1 MSETIDY
8 SYAGEKSIF
17 SPNDFDDNTA
27 SEDKGVP
34 PKKNEQEDE
43 EAIIEQEEN
52 NAYSYAG
59 EKSIFSPNDFEEGE
73 DDPKVFSLEE
83 DTQPAF
89 EYGTP
94 IEAAEADDDKVLTL
108 EQLSQDETFMNKV
121 ETYYTKRT
129 KQGAREE
136 DESNED
142 YLERFMSNHYRAF
155 LYRDVHLADQ
165 IYHLKT
171 SSEDEK
177 RLFGDIFNTIEKHA
191 PSVFD
196 DEMGTLDAAKAV
208 GDTILYS
215 ATSVSTLGT
224 ILFSGAV
231 GTLAG
236 PVGTGAGVAAGVTA
250 VKVASTA
257 AIRSALL
264 SNIGKTAAKA
274 AISKPVV
281 KATVAS
287 AAMSTVDD
295 LMLQNVERL
304 GYIDPSTM
312 KYDPTASRED
322 LELSLGRAAISG
334 ATGGIL
340 QGVPVGA
347 GAYLKLRKFN
357 QKRADNMEAIKEAQK
372 KYQKTLEATDSVTS
386 TPSGGAL
393 DLETIQLAEAIDKA
407 RKAYNKKAKEP
418 LMKAVK
424 EEFVFIDNIKK
435 EDYDKAIDALQNADV
450 FENIGKVSIQL
461 QKDLDKIG
469 MLDVLGE
476 KAAATYRGIK
486 GDKGAPPTRVTAVI
500 ADGLDGIENLFSGS
514 YAKELS
520 RADEKA
526 VLAVLDEALI
536 KGGISKKEF
545 VTYMSFYTNGAI
557 SVGDMTR
564 KSMSTAAKTMA
575 RASKLKKEFFNEV
588 YPNTSDSMRKIMDGY
603 MEVNGNN
610 KYQKALD
617 NTVTGIKTFDRVRT
631 SSLTSQL
638 VTTARNVMSGGTMVV
653 AQTGVNIVDSL
664 LYHTGRGLVG
674 LKEGNIDGAAIGRGM
689 MDIMAESSSVI
700 MAVLNTTK
708 SQTLIDATME
718 FTPDLHKTLIR
729 SQPDL
734 MDASKGKFTKY
745 ANNYIETLNH
755 FNIASDSFY
764 RRAFYMSALD
774 KRFKNYLRD
783 HKAKYGSALSIPAT
797 KDTKKVEIKSLMQ
810 FIESGR
816 ILDKRLITGATQDAL
831 KMTFAATPE
840 NAMAKNFL
848 NGLEKWRPLTTVVMP
863 FPRFFVNAIRT
874 TYEFSPLNPAVKM
887 TRALAGD
894 KYTGA
899 QYRESVAQGLIGTA
913 GFAYAYKHLSNKE
926 DGTPWY
932 DVMGVDIRAMW
943 PVSAYFAA
951 VELLI
956 ALDQRLESG
965 VLEEKVNRKR
975 NSTDIK
981 MAVET
986 LSGFPVR
993 SGENVN
999 RVFGAL
1005 VDIFKDADSVGN
1017 QSINDRLTEF
1027 TAEYLGGF
1035 GTPLRMIK
1043 DVSEQLSVDSRRKDI
1058 RAGLEDDSSM
1068 TQISSRMAASNLPE
1082 NIFGLD
1088 VQERMPIRQYMYEDA
1103 EKNRRSP
1110 IARFVGVTFTPKSG
1124 AVEREVARVGLKRKD
1139 LLPYTG
1145 SSRLNN
1151 LQTKHYRLTAIEGL
1165 SNLINSNR
1173 YNSDVDIKTGEPMTV
1188 REKLIQQSNM
1198 IKSRAK
1204 SYREVAKASAAEA
1217 DNQEA
1222 DEKTTALMIKID
1234 KMQKENATK
1243 EELAEAMGE
1252 LAAYS
1257 LYHISNDRQK
1267 VLWDSKASSTKA
1279 SIVEKEFARRHEE
1292 AKRKRDKGDILYNI
1306 DYMYLRGPTIAE
1318 QKSYGLATVYLES
1331 YDESIDEAAQSRA
1344 GLGQ

>member
-27 SEDKGVP
+27 SEDKGVL
-34 PKKNEQEDE
+34 PKKNEQEDEEAIIEQEDE

-59 EKSIFSPNDFEEGE
+59 EKSIFSPNDFEESE

-155 LYRDVHLADQ
+155 LYNDVYLADQ

-171 SSEDEK
+171 SSDDEK
-177 RLFGDIFNTIEKHA
+177 RLFGDIYNTIEKNA
-191 PSVFD
+191 PSVID
-196 DEMGTLDAAKAV
+196 DEMSTLDAAKAV
-208 GDTILYS
+208 GDTIYYS
-215 ATSVSTLGT
+215 ATSASTIGT

-295 LMLQNVERL
+295 LMLQGVEKL
-304 GYIDPSTM
+304 GYIDPSTG

-322 LELSLGRAAISG
+322 LEFSLGRAAISG

-347 GAYLKLRKFN
+347 GAYLKLRNFN
-357 QKRADNMEAIKEAQK
+357 KKRADNMEAIKEAQK

-407 RKAYNKKAKEP
+407 RKAHNKKAKEP

-500 ADGLDGIENLFSGS
+500 ADGLDGIENLFRGS

-588 YPNTSDSMRKIMDGY
+588 YPNTSDSMRKIIDGY

-764 RRAFYMSALD
+764 RRAFYMSSLD

-783 HKAKYGSALSIPAT
+783 HKAKHGSALSIPAT

-816 ILDKRLITGATQDAL
+816 ILDKRLITGATQDSL

-840 NAMAKNFL
+840 NAMAKNLL
-848 NGLEKWRPLTTVVMP
+848 NGLEKWRPFTTVVMP

-874 TYEFSPLNPAVKM
+874 TYEFSPL
-887 TRALAGD
+887 
-894 KYTGA
+894 
-899 QYRESVAQGLIGTA
+899 
-913 GFAYAYKHLSNKE
+913 
-926 DGTPWY
+926 TP
-932 DVMGVDIRAMW
+932 
-943 PVSAYFAA
+943 
-951 VELLI
+951 
-956 ALDQRLESG
+956 Q
-965 VLEEKVNRKR
+965 
-975 NSTDIK
+975 
-981 MAVET
+981 
-986 LSGFPVR
+986 
-993 SGENVN
+993 
-999 RVFGAL
+999 
-1005 VDIFKDADSVGN
+1005 
-1017 QSINDRLTEF
+1017 
-1027 TAEYLGGF
+1027 
-1035 GTPLRMIK
+1035 
-1043 DVSEQLSVDSRRKDI
+1043 
-1058 RAGLEDDSSM
+1058 
-1068 TQISSRMAASNLPE
+1068 
-1082 NIFGLD
+1082 
-1088 VQERMPIRQYMYEDA
+1088 
-1103 EKNRRSP
+1103 
-1110 IARFVGVTFTPKSG
+1110 
-1124 AVEREVARVGLKRKD
+1124 
-1139 LLPYTG
+1139 
-1145 SSRLNN
+1145 
-1151 LQTKHYRLTAIEGL
+1151 
-1165 SNLINSNR
+1165 
-1173 YNSDVDIKTGEPMTV
+1173 
-1188 REKLIQQSNM
+1188 
-1198 IKSRAK
+1198 
-1204 SYREVAKASAAEA
+1204 
-1217 DNQEA
+1217 
-1222 DEKTTALMIKID
+1222 
-1234 KMQKENATK
+1234 
-1243 EELAEAMGE
+1243 
-1252 LAAYS
+1252 
-1257 LYHISNDRQK
+1257 
-1267 VLWDSKASSTKA
+1267 
-1279 SIVEKEFARRHEE
+1279 
-1292 AKRKRDKGDILYNI
+1292 
-1306 DYMYLRGPTIAE
+1306 
-1318 QKSYGLATVYLES
+1318 
-1331 YDESIDEAAQSRA
+1331 
-1344 GLGQ
+1344 

>member
-27 SEDKGVP
+27 SEDKGVL

-59 EKSIFSPNDFEEGE
+59 EKSIFSPNDFEESE

-155 LYRDVHLADQ
+155 LYNDVYLADQ

-171 SSEDEK
+171 SSDDEK
-177 RLFGDIFNTIEKHA
+177 RLFGDIYNTIEKNA
-191 PSVFD
+191 PSVID
-196 DEMGTLDAAKAV
+196 DEMSTLDAAKAV
-208 GDTILYS
+208 GDTIYYS
-215 ATSVSTLGT
+215 ATSASTIGT

-295 LMLQNVERL
+295 LMLQGVEKL
-304 GYIDPSTM
+304 GYIDPSTG

-322 LELSLGRAAISG
+322 LEFSLGRAAISG

-347 GAYLKLRKFN
+347 GAYLKLRNFN
-357 QKRADNMEAIKEAQK
+357 KKRADNMEAIKEAQK

-407 RKAYNKKAKEP
+407 RKAHNKKAKEP

-500 ADGLDGIENLFSGS
+500 ADGLDGIENLFRGS

-588 YPNTSDSMRKIMDGY
+588 YPNTSDSMRKIIDGY

-745 ANNYIETLNH
+745 ANNYIETINH

-797 KDTKKVEIKSLMQ
+797 KDTKKVEIKSLMH

-840 NAMAKNFL
+840 NAMAKNLL
-848 NGLEKWRPLTTVVMP
+848 NGLEKWRPFTTVVMP

-913 GFAYAYKHLSNKE
+913 GFAYAYKHLSSKE

-965 VLEEKVNRKR
+965 VFEEKVNRKR

-1005 VDIFKDADSVGN
+1005 ADIFKDTDSVGG
-1017 QSINDRLTEF
+1017 QSVNDRLTEF

-1058 RAGLEDDSSM
+1058 RAGLEDESSM

-1082 NIFGLD
+1082 NIFGID
-1088 VQERMPIRQYMYEDA
+1088 VQERLPIRQYMYEDA
-1103 EKNRRSP
+1103 EKFRRSP

-1292 AKRKRDKGDILYNI
+1292 AKRKRDKGDTLYNI